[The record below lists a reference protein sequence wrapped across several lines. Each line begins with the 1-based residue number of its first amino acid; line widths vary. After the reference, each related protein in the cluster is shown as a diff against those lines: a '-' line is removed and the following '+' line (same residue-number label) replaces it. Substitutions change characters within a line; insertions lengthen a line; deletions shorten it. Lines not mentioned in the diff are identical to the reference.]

1 MKFYSIAIDGPAG
14 SGKSTIAKSVAK
26 GLEFTYIDTGAMYRA
41 ITLKA
46 LELNIRNLADE
57 TLYDFI
63 LDTKLEFVNELMYMD
78 GRDVSKEIRS
88 EEVVKNVSLVSSLK
102 YVRDILVE
110 KQREMAKTNNVVM
123 DGRDIGTNVLKDA
136 SLKIFLT
143 AAIDVRALRRFYELQ
158 ESGSSMSYDDVVA
171 DVMRRDNFDTNRLN
185 NPLRQ
190 AEDAILIDNSEL
202 TIEETAQ
209 KIMHLFKE
217 KNLWQI

>member
-102 YVRDILVE
+102 YVRDVLVE

-158 ESGSSMSYDDVVA
+158 EAGSSMSYDDVVA

>member
-57 TLYDFI
+57 SLYDFI
-63 LDTKLEFVNELMYMD
+63 LDTKLEFINELMYMD

-102 YVRDILVE
+102 YVRDVLVE

-158 ESGSSMSYDDVVA
+158 EAGSSMSYDDVVA